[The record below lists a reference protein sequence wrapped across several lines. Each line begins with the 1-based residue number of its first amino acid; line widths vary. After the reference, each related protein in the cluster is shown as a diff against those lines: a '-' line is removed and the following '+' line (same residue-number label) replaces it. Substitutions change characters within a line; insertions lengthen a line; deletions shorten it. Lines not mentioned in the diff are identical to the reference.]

1 MDPRH
6 LHIVCLDVPYPTD
19 YGGVFDLY
27 YKIVALHAQGILI
40 HLHCFEYGRGEQP
53 KLNDFCVEVNYYRRN
68 EGHKGF
74 SHKLPY
80 IVCSRSNK
88 VLEDNLLNDQY
99 PILLE
104 GIHCSYLLYGNKLK
118 NRKIILRIHNVECV
132 YYHQLYRS
140 SNSIF
145 KKLYF
150 LRESRILRKYEK
162 SIANK
167 AMLLAVTEGDAA
179 YYRTNFDARQI
190 EFLPVFLP
198 FAEVKSPEGMG
209 CFCLYHG
216 NLSVPE
222 NEQSAVW
229 LLQHV
234 FNELDFPFVIAGKS
248 PSARLGR
255 LVDQSK
261 HTCLVADPS
270 EEELQDMIG
279 KAQVNVI
286 PSFNCTGIKLK
297 LLNAIYNG
305 RHCVVN
311 REAVKE
317 TGLEC
322 LCHVAKNADE
332 FKAFIQ
338 EVYQHSFNTGEVE
351 KRKKILLAK
360 FDNRKNAEKLIA
372 WIW

>member
-27 YKIVALHAQGILI
+27 HKIVALHAQGILI

-53 KLNDFCVEVNYYRRN
+53 KLNDFAIEVNYYHRN

-88 VLEDNLLNDQY
+88 ALEESLMRDQY

-104 GIHCSYLLYGNKLK
+104 GIHCSYLLHSDKLK
-118 NRKIILRIHNVECV
+118 DRKIILRIHNVECV
-132 YYHQLYRS
+132 YYRQLYRA

-150 LRESRILRKYEK
+150 LHESRILRQYER

-167 AMLLAVTEGDAA
+167 AILLAVTEGDADF
-179 YYRTNFDARQI
+179 YRQHFDARKI
-190 EFLPVFLP
+190 DFLPVFVP
-198 FAEVKSPEGMG
+198 FTEVKSHEGAG

-234 FNELDFPFVIAGKS
+234 FNELELPLVIAGKR
-248 PSARLGR
+248 PSTRLSR
-255 LVDQSK
+255 LVAQNR
-261 HTCLVADPS
+261 HACLVADPS

-322 LCHVAKNADE
+322 LCHVAGNADE
-332 FKAFIQ
+332 FRAFVG
-338 EVYQHSFNTGEVE
+338 EAYQQSFDVE
-351 KRKKILLAK
+351 EIERRKDILLSK